1 MAPFLDFCYYRRFS
15 SPHGKKI
22 KTVVEL
28 AEDERP
34 SDGVSHASPTNFSQ
48 TIKTCSGREQERT
61 AISAVRRPWMLAY
74 GFVTVVPMTP
84 SN

>member
-1 MAPFLDFCYYRRFS
+1 MKNQGDKTISAHGLQMKPKELEVMAPFLDFCYYRRFS

-34 SDGVSHASPTNFSQ
+34 SDGRHHS
-48 TIKTCSGREQERT
+48 
-61 AISAVRRPWMLAY
+61 
-74 GFVTVVPMTP
+74 
-84 SN
+84 